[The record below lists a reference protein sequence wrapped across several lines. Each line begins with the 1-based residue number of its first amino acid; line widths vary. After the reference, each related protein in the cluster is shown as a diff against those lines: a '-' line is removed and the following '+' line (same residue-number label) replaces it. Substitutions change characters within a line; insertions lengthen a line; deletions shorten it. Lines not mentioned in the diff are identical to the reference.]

1 MIAFTGC
8 SGDYCWSA
16 VVLVLCAYC
25 FQLSVIKSFDV
36 RTLTQLQQIRY
47 CYKSYRHQRL
57 LAFNFIPFDY
67 EIFDINLIRGKI
79 IACSWASFNS
89 NQQFVYSGV
98 CFCGFDLCI
107 EKWSNQKYEVFYWNV
122 YQLKFSLSVFIG
134 DNGVSKP
141 NFKFRSGRINVLE
154 VTILAVDWKNS
165 VNSIAWKPLFHS
177 KHSRSCQCHRMLNS
191 SWSGAFLPLL
201 QWYSTV
207 KHVPLTIVMHGCH
220 WLCYSMFRFCLKHG
234 RSCYITVSYSP

>member
-1 MIAFTGC
+1 MVLSSAIKKVKSSILKYCWRGFNKRATPKETSLLHTDFHGPWVIAFTGC

-47 CYKSYRHQRL
+47 CYKSYHHQRL

-89 NQQFVYSGV
+89 NQHANLSIVVCAFADLIYALKSEVIKSMRCSIQIYSKLKSPCQFS
-98 CFCGFDLCI
+98 
-107 EKWSNQKYEVFYWNV
+107 
-122 YQLKFSLSVFIG
+122 
-134 DNGVSKP
+134 
-141 NFKFRSGRINVLE
+141 
-154 VTILAVDWKNS
+154 
-165 VNSIAWKPLFHS
+165 
-177 KHSRSCQCHRMLNS
+177 
-191 SWSGAFLPLL
+191 
-201 QWYSTV
+201 
-207 KHVPLTIVMHGCH
+207 
-220 WLCYSMFRFCLKHG
+220 
-234 RSCYITVSYSP
+234 

>member
-1 MIAFTGC
+1 MKWVKEHSNQSASRKVRNREKCDDTLPWYWVIHKAIGQSITKLLCHSVRLSTVVLSSAIKKVKSSILKYCWRGFNKRATPKETSLLHTDFHGPWVIAFTGC

-47 CYKSYRHQRL
+47 CYKSYHHQRL

-67 EIFDINLIRGKI
+67 EIFDINLTRGKT

-107 EKWSNQKYEVFYWNV
+107 EKWSNEKYEVFYSN
-122 YQLKFSLSVFIG
+122 I
-134 DNGVSKP
+134 
-141 NFKFRSGRINVLE
+141 
-154 VTILAVDWKNS
+154 
-165 VNSIAWKPLFHS
+165 
-177 KHSRSCQCHRMLNS
+177 
-191 SWSGAFLPLL
+191 
-201 QWYSTV
+201 
-207 KHVPLTIVMHGCH
+207 
-220 WLCYSMFRFCLKHG
+220 
-234 RSCYITVSYSP
+234 